1 MAKDTRN
8 IPSAGAA
15 KEGLKKI
22 SQRAD
27 EVIVAQSKDASNE
40 SIQAG
45 NAERMEGLPSS
56 TSAPKDTPAIP
67 DPLRSKPNIEE
78 ITPGKEARAAAGNVG
93 TGRVNKTTV
102 LDFGKLPSRPEG
114 GAAPASVNV
123 TNKPDV
129 AINLIDRMKSGMGL
143 PGEEQGHLDRA
154 VALHTRDRE
163 IAARTGKTVNGVSP
177 TDAPATPLSVFGGH
191 HHRLAKVM
199 HTFGIGD
206 EEVYKNAAS
215 QSGQRLET
223 YVHGL
228 HKIAQ
233 EHEDSKRQITH
244 TPKEGALWEHP
255 STKELIPVA
264 ANHPDMPS
272 AFTRTKGKVAR
283 VTRDATG
290 AEVVK
295 RSHEGWD
302 SMKVAGGKTV
312 YRQYKPETGIDLV
325 DHMRVQMLSE
335 HGPSKT
341 SRKRGGDIAT
351 DIANAV
357 SGVVPRGMKQIGKKK
372 VAKGTL
378 PRISSRPK
386 ASTRPHG
393 SSTQPADKKYRY
405 TPTNVE
411 DMAPVLVPK
420 APKGPKADSGTFP
433 PKAKK
438 GEVLVGSK
446 EPTEIP
452 TFTSTGKGRQFFQ
465 PVLPGTGVPKTRSV
479 EVTPAVYEQKSGP
492 LSKEEKRRVLA
503 NTRGGAYLGYETQ
516 EPSDSQREKAFQ
528 EVLSKTGSGE
538 AITTKA
544 VTEKAKESMKPRR
557 TGFLDHEKETV
568 KKAVKNARSVKVSP
582 SVTTTETV
590 PTDTNWKPESNRGQQ
605 FALDTTEM
613 TGAQEVKAIAEKGGL
628 ASQRSAGTSLVPRAG
643 GKSKAK
649 KDRAAAPKPME
660 QASLFP
666 DFEVKEGRSNAFYM
680 AGSVQPISEASKTLQ
695 GAAAKPF
702 GRQPNNKDFE
712 AEESA
717 DSVLDRLKVGPKKK
731 AD

>member
-1 MAKDTRN
+1 MAKDTRDL
-8 IPSAGAA
+8 PGAGDA
-15 KEGLKKI
+15 KKGLKKI
-22 SQRAD
+22 QQRAD

-45 NAERMEGLPSS
+45 NAARMEGLPSS
-56 TSAPKDTPAIP
+56 ASTPKDDPAVP

-78 ITPGKEARAAAGNVG
+78 ITPGQEARQAAGNVG

-123 TNKPDV
+123 TEKADV
-129 AINLIDRMKSGMGL
+129 AINLTNRLKSGMGL

-163 IAARTGKTVNGVSP
+163 IAARTGKTVNGVQP
-177 TDAPATPLSVFGGH
+177 NDAPATPLTVFGGH

-199 HTFGIGD
+199 HTFGIAD
-206 EEVYKNAAS
+206 EEVYRNAAS

-244 TPKEGALWEHP
+244 TPAEGALWEHP

-335 HGPSKT
+335 HGPSST
-341 SRKRGGDIAT
+341 SRKRGADIAT

-378 PRISSRPK
+378 PGISSRPK
-386 ASTRPHG
+386 AATRPHG

-411 DMAPVLVPK
+411 EMAPVLVPK
-420 APKGPKADSGTFP
+420 APQGPKADSGTFP

-446 EPTEIP
+446 EPTELP
-452 TFTSTGKGRQFFQ
+452 TFTSTGKGRQFSQ
-465 PVLPGTGVPKTRSV
+465 PVLPGTGVPRTVATEVSPAEYIRV
-479 EVTPAVYEQKSGP
+479 EGP
-492 LSKEEKRRVLA
+492 LEKRQADKIGQKASKQSKPWTEEELAPVLRHESDDPQKGFKKGDRVM
-503 NTRGGAYLGYETQ
+503 
-516 EPSDSQREKAFQ
+516 
-528 EVLSKTGSGE
+528 
-538 AITTKA
+538 
-544 VTEKAKESMKPRR
+544 AKKP
-557 TGFLDHEKETV
+557 V
-568 KKAVKNARSVKVSP
+568 
-582 SVTTTETV
+582 VTTSIE
-590 PTDTNWKPESNRGQQ
+590 PTDRNWKPESNRGQQ
-605 FALDTTEM
+605 FAIDTTDM
-613 TGAQEVKAIAEKGGL
+613 TGAQEVKAIAGMGGL
-628 ASQRSAGTSLVPRAG
+628 ASQKSAGTSLVPRPG
-643 GKSKAK
+643 GKKQAK
-649 KDRAAAPKPME
+649 RDRAAAPKPME
-660 QASLFP
+660 QPSLFP
-666 DFEVKEGRSNAFYM
+666 DFEVKESRSNAFYM
-680 AGSVQPISEASKTLQ
+680 AGSVKPISEASKTLQ
-695 GAAAKPF
+695 GAAKQPF
-702 GRQPNNKDFE
+702 GKQPNNKDYE
-712 AEESA
+712 TESV
-717 DSVLDRLKVGPKKK
+717 DMIDRLKKGPRE
-731 AD
+731 

>member
-40 SIQAG
+40 SIEAG

-102 LDFGKLPSRPEG
+102 LDFGRLPSRPEG
-114 GAAPASVNV
+114 GATPASVNV
-123 TNKPDV
+123 TDKPDV

-163 IAARTGKTVNGVSP
+163 IAARTGKTVNGVQP
-177 TDAPATPLSVFGGH
+177 NDAPATALSVFGGH

-199 HTFGIGD
+199 HTFGIAD

-215 QSGQRLET
+215 QVGQRLET

-233 EHEDSKRQITH
+233 EHEDSKRQITY
-244 TPKEGALWEHP
+244 TPKEGDRWEHP
-255 STKELIPVA
+255 TTKELIPVA

-283 VTRDATG
+283 VTRNATG

-295 RSHEGWD
+295 RSHDGWD
-302 SMKVAGGKTV
+302 AIKVAGGKTV

-357 SGVVPRGMKQIGKKK
+357 SGVVPRGMKQIGKRK
-372 VAKGTL
+372 VAKSTL

-411 DMAPVLVPK
+411 EMAPVLVPK
-420 APKGPKADSGTFP
+420 APQGPKADSGTFP

-452 TFTSTGKGRQFFQ
+452 TFTSTGKGRQFSQ
-465 PVLPGTGVPKTRSV
+465 PVLPGTGVPK
-479 EVTPAVYEQKSGP
+479 PIIEQVSSAKYQRLEGP
-492 LSKEEKRRVLA
+492 LEKGQTEKIGQKASKQSKPWTEDDMAPRIKVADEVNRIS
-503 NTRGGAYLGYETQ
+503 GYE
-516 EPSDSQREKAFQ
+516 
-528 EVLSKTGSGE
+528 
-538 AITTKA
+538 
-544 VTEKAKESMKPRR
+544 
-557 TGFLDHEKETV
+557 
-568 KKAVKNARSVKVSP
+568 
-582 SVTTTETV
+582 
-590 PTDTNWKPESNRGQQ
+590 PTDRNWKPESNRGQQ

-695 GAAAKPF
+695 GAAKQPF
-702 GRQPNNKDFE
+702 GKQPNNKDFE
-712 AEESA
+712 TEESA

>member
-56 TSAPKDTPAIP
+56 TSVPKDAPAIA

-78 ITPGKEARAAAGNVG
+78 ITPGKEARAAASNVG

-114 GAAPASVNV
+114 SAAPASVNV
-123 TNKPDV
+123 TEKADV
-129 AINLIDRMKSGMGL
+129 AVNLIDRMKSGMGL

-163 IAARTGKTVNGVSP
+163 IASRTGKMVNGVNP
-177 TDAPATPLSVFGGH
+177 TDSPATPLSVFGGH

-283 VTRDATG
+283 VTRDAQG
-290 AEVVK
+290 KSVVA

-312 YRQYKPETGIDLV
+312 YRQYTPSSGIDLV
-325 DHMRVQMLSE
+325 DHMRVEMLSE

-351 DIANAV
+351 EIANTV
-357 SGVVPRGMKQIGKKK
+357 SGVVPRGMKQIGTKK
-372 VAKGTL
+372 VARGTT
-378 PRISSRPK
+378 PAVSSRPK
-386 ASTRPHG
+386 AATRPHG

-411 DMAPVLVPK
+411 DTAPLLVPK
-420 APKGPKADSGTFP
+420 APKGPRADAAPYP

-438 GEVLVGSK
+438 GEVLLGSK
-446 EPTEIP
+446 QPTDLP
-452 TFTSTGKGRQFFQ
+452 TFTSTGKGAQFSQ
-465 PVLPGTGVPKTRSV
+465 PMLPGTGVPKPIV
-479 EVTPAVYEQKSGP
+479 EQASPAQYRRVEGP
-492 LSKEEKRRVLA
+492 LEKFQAEKVGQRASVASKPWTEEDLA
-503 NTRGGAYLGYETQ
+503 PKIQTAKETSRTTGYE
-516 EPSDSQREKAFQ
+516 
-528 EVLSKTGSGE
+528 
-538 AITTKA
+538 
-544 VTEKAKESMKPRR
+544 
-557 TGFLDHEKETV
+557 
-568 KKAVKNARSVKVSP
+568 
-582 SVTTTETV
+582 
-590 PTDTNWKPESNRGQQ
+590 PTDRNWKPESNRGQQ
-605 FALDTTEM
+605 FAMDTTEM
-613 TGAQEVKAIAEKGGL
+613 TGAQEVKAIASQGGL
-628 ASQRSAGTSLVPRAG
+628 ASQKSAGKELTVRPG

-660 QASLFP
+660 QPSLFP

-680 AGSVQPISEASKTLQ
+680 AGTVKPISEASKNLQ

-717 DSVLDRLKVGPKKK
+717 DSVLDRLKVGSKKK

>member
-27 EVIVAQSKDASNE
+27 EVIVAQAKDASNE

-56 TSAPKDTPAIP
+56 TSAPKDAPAVA

-78 ITPGKEARAAAGNVG
+78 ITPGQEARAAAGNVG

-114 GAAPASVNV
+114 GAVPASVNV
-123 TNKPDV
+123 TDKPDV

-177 TDAPATPLSVFGGH
+177 TDSPATPLSVFGGH

-199 HTFGIGD
+199 HTFGIAD

-283 VTRDATG
+283 VTRDVQG
-290 AEVVK
+290 KPVVT

-312 YRQYKPETGIDLV
+312 YRQYTPAAGIDLV
-325 DHMRVQMLSE
+325 DHMRVEMLSE
-335 HGPSKT
+335 HGPSKA

-351 DIANAV
+351 EIANTV
-357 SGVVPRGMKQIGKKK
+357 SGLVPRGMKQIGKKK
-372 VAKGTL
+372 VARSTT
-378 PRISSRPK
+378 PAVSSRPK
-386 ASTRPHG
+386 AATRPHG

-411 DMAPVLVPK
+411 DTAPILVPK
-420 APKGPKADSGTFP
+420 APRGPRADAAPYP

-446 EPTEIP
+446 PPTDLP
-452 TFTSTGKGRQFFQ
+452 TFTSTGKGAQFSQ
-465 PVLPGTGVPKTRSV
+465 PVLPGTGVPKPVIEQVS
-479 EVTPAVYEQKSGP
+479 PAKYQRLEGP
-492 LSKEEKRRVLA
+492 LSK
-503 NTRGGAYLGYETQ
+503 
-516 EPSDSQREKAFQ
+516 SQ
-528 EVLSKTGSGE
+528 
-538 AITTKA
+538 
-544 VTEKAKESMKPRR
+544 TEKIGQKASKQSKPWTEEEMAPRI
-557 TGFLDHEKETV
+557 
-568 KKAVKNARSVKVSP
+568 KVADEVNRISRY
-582 SVTTTETV
+582 E
-590 PTDTNWKPESNRGQQ
+590 PTDRNWKPESNRGQQ
-605 FALDTTEM
+605 FAIDTTEM
-613 TGAQEVKAIAEKGGL
+613 TGAQEVKALAAQGSL
-628 ASQRSAGTSLVPRAG
+628 ASQKSAGKELAVRPG
-643 GKSKAK
+643 GKGKAK

-660 QASLFP
+660 QLSLFP

-680 AGSVQPISEASKTLQ
+680 AGTTQPISETSKTLQ
-695 GAAAKPF
+695 GAAKQPF
-702 GRQPNNKDFE
+702 GKQPNNKDFE
-712 AEESA
+712 TEESA